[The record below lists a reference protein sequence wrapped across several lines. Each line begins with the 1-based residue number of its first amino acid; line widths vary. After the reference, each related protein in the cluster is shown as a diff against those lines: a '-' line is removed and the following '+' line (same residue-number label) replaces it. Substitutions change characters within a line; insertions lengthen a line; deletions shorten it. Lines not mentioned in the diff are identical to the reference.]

1 MKINIRKFIPLA
13 ALTAVAVTSMT
24 SVAQVENAGGVRRRS
39 EREKKQTEQ
48 SGPKITDRM
57 QGFYEQRETHDAD
70 LAYMRQIY
78 RMIDL
83 TKDANTPLY
92 FPEDVIDGQENLFR
106 LIMRLVVDGQVPA
119 YEYLDGRE
127 VFTDQYKVN
136 VPEMLDRFGIYYT
149 QTGTERNPKITIEEA
164 DVPTGQVLTYYIIEK
179 WEFDRRSNQM
189 KTRVEA
195 ICPVLNRSSDFGGES
210 RYPMFWIKFDQLR
223 PFLAQQHVFL
233 SDDNNLQQHSLD
245 DYFNLTMYDGEIYK
259 TRNLRNLSMAQMY
272 PDPDDMK
279 RAQDSIDRRLKEF
292 GKNLWVPTREEYLA
306 QKEKEEEAKQLAEQA
321 NDSIPER
328 TVAESGEEGEKVTT
342 VRSSKRK
349 STKKRSS
356 ASASSSASKEKKTT
370 PKKSK
375 VKKAPSSSSSSSG
388 NSNAAKSVRRRKR

>member
-1 MKINIRKFIPLA
+1 MKTNIRKIVPLA
-13 ALTAVAVTSMT
+13 VLAAMAFGSF
-24 SVAQVENAGGVRRRS
+24 AQVENAGGVRRRS
-39 EREKKQTEQ
+39 EREKKNQEQ
-48 SGPKITDRM
+48 NGPKITDRM
-57 QGFYEQRETHDAD
+57 QGFYEKKDTHDAD

-78 RMIDL
+78 RLIDL

-106 LIMRLVVDGQVPA
+106 MILRLVVDGRVPA

-136 VPEMLDRFGIYYT
+136 VPDMLDRFGIYYT
-149 QTGTERNPKITIEEA
+149 STGSERNPKITIEEA
-164 DVPTGQVLTYYIIEK
+164 DVPTGQVLTYYILER

-195 ICPVLNRSSDFGGES
+195 ICPVLNRSGDFGGEAK
-210 RYPMFWIKFDQLR
+210 YPMFWVKFDQLR

-233 SDDNNLQQHSLD
+233 TDDNNLQQYSLD
-245 DYFNLTMYDGEIYK
+245 DYFNLAMYDGEIYK

-279 RAQDSIDRRLKEF
+279 RAQDSIDKRLREF
-292 GKNLWVPTREEYLA
+292 GKDLWVPSREEYLA
-306 QKEKEEEAKQLAEQA
+306 QKEKEAAAKELAAQQ

-328 TVAESGEEGEKVTT
+328 TVAESDGDDEKVTT

-349 STKKRSS
+349 TTKKR
-356 ASASSSASKEKKTT
+356 ASASSSNKKTKT
-370 PKKSK
+370 KKTK
-375 VKKAPSSSSSSSG
+375 VKKAPSSSSYGG
-388 NSNAAKSVRRRKR
+388 NSGAAKSVRRRKR